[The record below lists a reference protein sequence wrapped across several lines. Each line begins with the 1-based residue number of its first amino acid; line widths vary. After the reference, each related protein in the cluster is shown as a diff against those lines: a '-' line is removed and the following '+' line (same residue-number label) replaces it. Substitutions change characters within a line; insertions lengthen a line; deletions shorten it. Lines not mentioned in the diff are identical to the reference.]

1 MDYLIL
7 AQMKSIPS
15 FPNYFATEDGNII
28 GPYKK
33 KLYQSS
39 DKDGYKVVKI
49 RKNGKYWSKRVHRLI
64 CEAYH
69 GIECEGKKLALHK
82 DGNNINN
89 SPNNLKWGDF
99 LENAKDAITHINA
112 KGKQWAHWNQ
122 GENHSKHKLTK
133 NKVNLILEQCTN
145 SAPRGTKA
153 KMARS
158 LGISA
163 SLITGIIQR
172 KAWKHI

>member
-1 MDYLIL
+1 
-7 AQMKSIPS
+7 MKSIPS
-15 FPNYFATEDGNII
+15 FPNYFATEDGDII
-28 GPYKK
+28 GPYKRK
-33 KLYQSS
+33 MYQSK
-39 DKDGYKVVKI
+39 DKDGYKVVRI
-49 RKNGKYWSKRVHRLI
+49 RKDGRYWTKKVHRLV

-69 GIECEGKKLALHK
+69 GMPPENKNMALHK

-89 SPNNLKWGDF
+89 HPENLRWGNHS
-99 LENAKDAITHINA
+99 ENTQDALLHFKQ
-112 KGKQWAHWNQ
+112 KGKSWAHWNR
-122 GENHSKHKLTK
+122 GEMHVKHKLTK
-133 NKVNLILEQCTN
+133 GDVNLIRHECTN

-163 SLITGIIQR
+163 SLITGILKR